1 MNKPSKR
8 TDDCQRGFTL
18 IELMVTVTVLGVL
31 VTIALPDLRGFVL
44 SNRLSSDVNGFIG
57 LVNYA
62 RSEAIVRN
70 QEVVIC
76 PKTDGA
82 PITCSN
88 SQFWGQLE
96 IQAFVDV
103 DGSGTRNAGDILL
116 KTIPATDP
124 TGLQRTIIRATSS
137 GNINRISFVAS
148 GYSQAGYRFDIKA
161 IGDAAFEDR
170 YGRSLC
176 VSTPGRVQV
185 HALGSCL

>member
-1 MNKPSKR
+1 MSKRSKR
-8 TDDCQRGFTL
+8 TDDGQRGFTL
-18 IELMVTVTVLGVL
+18 IELMVTVTVLGIL
-31 VTIALPDLRGFVL
+31 LTIALPDLRGFVL

-70 QEVVIC
+70 QEVVVC
-76 PKTDGA
+76 PKNNA
-82 PITCSN
+82 SNACSN

-103 DGSGTRNAGDILL
+103 DGSGTWTTGDILL
-116 KTIPATDP
+116 KTIPATDT
-124 TGLQRTIIRATSS
+124 TGLQRTITRATSTGS
-137 GNINRISFVAS
+137 INRISFVSS
-148 GYSQAGYRFDIKA
+148 GYTQAGYRFDIKA

-170 YGRSLC
+170 YGKSLC